1 MDDEKDN
8 NSIKDDISYENYKL
22 LMEYQKDKE
31 IDELVNNENLSLQE
45 KIIINLKRELNDL
58 EIEQKNI
65 LYSNE
70 EMLKL
75 NPNDKLIIESR
86 EVNLNIYNKNEKR
99 IKEIKQY
106 IKDLSK
112 NENENENE
120 NKNKKEDANDN
131 GKKDKIN
138 DEYKIKSEGNN
149 KKDENEEILK
159 ELEL

>member
-1 MDDEKDN
+1 MDDEEGN
-8 NSIKDDISYENYKL
+8 NSLKDDITYENYKL

-31 IDELVNNENLSLQE
+31 IDELVNNESLSLQE
-45 KIIINLKRELNDL
+45 KILINLERELSNL

-112 NENENENE
+112 NENKNQ
-120 NKNKKEDANDN
+120 NKNKKDDVNDD
-131 GKKDKIN
+131 GKNYKIN
-138 DEYKIKSEGNN
+138 DENKIKSECNN

>member
-1 MDDEKDN
+1 MDDEEGN
-8 NSIKDDISYENYKL
+8 NNLKDDITYENYKL

-31 IDELVNNENLSLQE
+31 IDELVNNESLSLQE
-45 KIIINLKRELNDL
+45 KILINLERELSNL

-112 NENENENE
+112 NENQNK
-120 NKNKKEDANDN
+120 NKNKKDDVNDD
-131 GKKDKIN
+131 GKNYKIN
-138 DEYKIKSEGNN
+138 DENKIKSECNN
-149 KKDENEEILK
+149 NKDENEEILK

>member
-1 MDDEKDN
+1 MDDGKDN
-8 NSIKDDISYENYKL
+8 NDIKDDITYENYKL
-22 LMEYQKDKE
+22 LMDYQKDKE
-31 IDELVNNENLSLQE
+31 IDELVHNENLSLQE
-45 KIIINLKRELNDL
+45 KIIINLERELSNL

-86 EVNLNIYNKNEKR
+86 EVNLNIYNKNAKR

-112 NENENENE
+112 NENENENKSIKE
-120 NKNKKEDANDN
+120 NINDD
-131 GKKDKIN
+131 GKKDNIN
-138 DEYKIKSEGNN
+138 DENKIKSEGDN
-149 KKDENEEILK
+149 KKNEKEEILE

>member
-1 MDDEKDN
+1 MDDEEGNNNLKDE
-8 NSIKDDISYENYKL
+8 ITYENYKL

-31 IDELVNNENLSLQE
+31 IEELVNNESLSLQQ
-45 KIIINLKRELNDL
+45 KILINLERELTNL

-112 NENENENE
+112 NENQNQ
-120 NKNKKEDANDN
+120 NKNKKDDVNDD
-131 GKKDKIN
+131 GKNYKIN
-138 DEYKIKSEGNN
+138 DENKIKSECNN
-149 KKDENEEILK
+149 NKDENEEILK

>member
-112 NENENENE
+112 NENENEN
-120 NKNKKEDANDN
+120 KNKKEDANDN

>member
-1 MDDEKDN
+1 MDDGKEN
-8 NSIKDDISYENYKL
+8 NNIKDDITYENYKL

-31 IDELVNNENLSLQE
+31 IDELVNNESLSLQE
-45 KIIINLKRELNDL
+45 KILINLERELSNL

-112 NENENENE
+112 NENQNR
-120 NKNKKEDANDN
+120 NKNKKGDVNDD
-131 GKKDKIN
+131 GKNYKIN
-138 DEYKIKSEGNN
+138 DENKIKSECNN

>member
-8 NSIKDDISYENYKL
+8 NIIKDDISYENYKL

-45 KIIINLKRELNDL
+45 KIIINLERELNNL

-106 IKDLSK
+106 IKDLPKKSK
-112 NENENENE
+112 KRLDHVLRQRNANEGF
-120 NKNKKEDANDN
+120 D
-131 GKKDKIN
+131 G
-138 DEYKIKSEGNN
+138 S
-149 KKDENEEILK
+149 L
-159 ELEL
+159 

>member
-45 KIIINLKRELNDL
+45 KIVINLKRELNDL

-112 NENENENE
+112 NENENEN
-120 NKNKKEDANDN
+120 KNKKEDANDN

>member
-22 LMEYQKDKE
+22 IMEYQKDKE

-138 DEYKIKSEGNN
+138 DEYKIKSEKNN

>member
-22 LMEYQKDKE
+22 IMEYQKDKE

>member
-31 IDELVNNENLSLQE
+31 IEELVNNENLSLQE
-45 KIIINLKRELNDL
+45 KIIINLKRELNSL

-99 IKEIKQY
+99 IKEINQY

-112 NENENENE
+112 NENENK
-120 NKNKKEDANDN
+120 NKYKKEDANDD

-138 DEYKIKSEGNN
+138 DESKIKSEGNN

>member
-1 MDDEKDN
+1 MDDEEGN
-8 NSIKDDISYENYKL
+8 NNLKDDITYENYKL
-22 LMEYQKDKE
+22 LMEYQKNKE
-31 IDELVNNENLSLQE
+31 IDELVNNESLSLQE
-45 KIIINLKRELNDL
+45 KILINLERELSNL

-112 NENENENE
+112 NENQNQN
-120 NKNKKEDANDN
+120 KEDDVNDD
-131 GKKDKIN
+131 GKNYKIN
-138 DEYKIKSEGNN
+138 DENKIKSECNN
-149 KKDENEEILK
+149 NKDENEEILK

>member
-1 MDDEKDN
+1 MDDEEGN
-8 NSIKDDISYENYKL
+8 NSLKEDITYENYKL

-31 IDELVNNENLSLQE
+31 IDELVNNESLSLQE
-45 KIIINLKRELNDL
+45 KILINLERELSNL

-86 EVNLNIYNKNEKR
+86 EVNLNIYNKNEN
-99 IKEIKQY
+99 
-106 IKDLSK
+106 K
-112 NENENENE
+112 NQ
-120 NKNKKEDANDN
+120 NKNKKDDVNDD
-131 GKKDKIN
+131 GKNYKIN
-138 DEYKIKSEGNN
+138 DENKIKSECNN

>member
-1 MDDEKDN
+1 MDDGKDN
-8 NSIKDDISYENYKL
+8 NGIKDDITYENYKL
-22 LMEYQKDKE
+22 LMDYQKYKE
-31 IDELVNNENLSLQE
+31 IDELVHNENLSLQE
-45 KIIINLKRELNDL
+45 KIIINLERELSNL
-58 EIEQKNI
+58 ETEQKNI

-112 NENENENE
+112 NENENEN
-120 NKNKKEDANDN
+120 KNKKEIINDD
-131 GKKDKIN
+131 GKKDNIN
-138 DEYKIKSEGNN
+138 DENKIKSEGDN
-149 KKDENEEILK
+149 KKNEKEEILE